1 MSVSISD
8 NQVCLDI
15 LELLY
20 KRVSDDPASSGVD
33 RAIIQATLKIPENQ
47 MNTNMSY
54 LAEKTLVTLS
64 GFIGSRWTF
73 AKITGDG
80 IDVIENKE
88 RYAEKY
94 PFTQAVTSHILD
106 DGQEKVLQK
115 MQPQVSLSQQVTDAF
130 KQASDQVLGAKISN
144 GDKGKIQKQL
154 RDLEKELLKTKKAD
168 LGAIQEDWEWL
179 KKNANWL
186 SPSLASVMLEG
197 IRVALDL
204 PISSKP

>member
-33 RAIIQATLKIPENQ
+33 RAIIQATLKIQENQ

-88 RYAEKY
+88 RYAEKF
-94 PFTQAVTSHILD
+94 PFTQAATRQILD
-106 DGQEKVLQK
+106 DKQERVIQK
-115 MQPQVSLSQQVTDAF
+115 MQTQVSFSQQVMDAF
-130 KQASDQVLGAKISN
+130 KQASDQVLDAKISN
-144 GDKGKIQKQL
+144 GDKGKIEKQL
-154 RDLEKELLKTKKAD
+154 RDLEKELMKTKKAN
-168 LGAIQEDWEWL
+168 LATIQKDWEWL
-179 KKNANWL
+179 KKNASWVC
-186 SPSLASVMLEG
+186 PAIAQAVLETVK
-197 IRVALDL
+197 VALDL
-204 PISSKP
+204 S